1 MMKKFLLSLTTAI
14 AFNCLCFVGQ
24 ASAVQYTPNFKGTE
38 ITEFVNIVG
47 KNLKKTMVVDPNVRG
62 KINVRSYDLL
72 SEKQYYQFFL
82 NVLEVYGYAAVKM
95 DNNVI
100 KIIRNKDAKTAAIP
114 VVGNNSN
121 ILGDEMV
128 TRVVEVKNVTV
139 RELVPLLRQLSDQA
153 GGGNVVNY
161 DPANVIMLTGTASTV
176 NRLVKIIER
185 VDRAGDQDVEIIKL
199 TYASAGEMVRI
210 IEAMNKPT
218 SGKSGQPTFLIPK
231 IVADERSNSVI
242 VSGEIKAR
250 ERVIRLV
257 KRLDS
262 ELKSNGNTRV
272 YYLKY
277 SKAEDLVK
285 VLQGVSDSIASE
297 KKSGKT
303 KGRSSSKKRDVS
315 IEAHES
321 TNALVI
327 TAQPDMLRS
336 LEEVIRQLDQRRAQ
350 VLVEAIIVEV
360 FESDGVSLGLQ
371 WGNKEIG
378 FTQFNNGTTSIS
390 AVAAGAKAA
399 QETQGEIVPAVFASD
414 TGEKISEEYRKNS
427 VEGDFSLLGA
437 ALGSATGLVTGIAK
451 GDWGAILQAVST
463 DTNSNI
469 LATPSITTL
478 DNEEAYFIVGQEVP
492 IITGSATGTNNTNPF
507 QTVDRQEVGIKLRVT
522 PQVNEGNAVQL
533 VIEQEVSSVS
543 GTTGVDISINKREI
557 KTTVM
562 TDSGDTVI
570 LGGLIDEDVQESVQK
585 VPILGDIPIIG
596 HLFKSTKST
605 TRKRNLMVFL
615 RATIVRDSALMT
627 EISESKYNFIRADQI
642 RRQEEGLSLMSDE
655 NMPILPEWQDSL
667 TLPPSFKE
675 YQEKLDDKNVELS
688 KPPEK
693 NVELPR
699 TVENDIEISK
709 SVEND
714 IEISKS
720 VENDTEISKSVE
732 NDIEIPKP
740 PTDLEEKQ

>member
-1 MMKKFLLSLTTAI
+1 MMKKFLLILTTAI
-14 AFNCLCFVGQ
+14 TINCLCLVGQ
-24 ASAVQYTPNFKGTE
+24 ASAAQYSPNFKGTE

-47 KNLKKTMVVDPNVRG
+47 KNLKKTMIVDPNVRG

-82 NVLEVYGYAAVKM
+82 NVLEVYGYAAVEM
-95 DNNVI
+95 DNNIV

-114 VVGNNSN
+114 VVGNKSN
-121 ILGDEMV
+121 IIGDEMV

-199 TYASAGEMVRI
+199 KYASAGEMVRI
-210 IEAMNKPT
+210 IEAMNKPRG
-218 SGKSGQPTFLIPK
+218 GKAGQPTFLIPK
-231 IVADERSNSVI
+231 IVADDRSNSVI
-242 VSGEIKAR
+242 VSGEVKAR
-250 ERVIRLV
+250 ERVARLV

-262 ELKSNGNTRV
+262 ELESNGNTRV

-297 KKSGKT
+297 TTTAKT
-303 KGRSSSKKRDVS
+303 KTRSSKKRDVS

-336 LEEVIRQLDQRRAQ
+336 LEAVIRQLDVRRAQ

-360 FESDGVSLGLQ
+360 FESDGVSLGVQ
-371 WGNKEIG
+371 WYNEAGG
-378 FTQFNNGTTSIS
+378 FTQFTNGPASIS
-390 AVAAGAKAA
+390 SVAAGVQAA
-399 QETQGEIVPAVFASD
+399 EGEPGNTVTTIDSNGNPVTTTNPSTD
-414 TGEKISEEYRKNS
+414 
-427 VEGDFSLLGA
+427 GDYSILAQVLGNVS
-437 ALGSATGLVTGIAK
+437 GMMFGIAK
-451 GDWGAILQAVST
+451 NDWGAIVNAVSS

-492 IITGSATGTNNTNPF
+492 IITGSQTGSNNSNPF

-562 TDSGDTVI
+562 AESGDTVV

-596 HLFKSTKST
+596 HLFKSTSNS

-627 EISESKYNFIRADQI
+627 EISESKYNYIRADQI
-642 RRQEEGLSLMSDE
+642 RKHEEGLSLMSNE
-655 NMPILPEWQDSL
+655 NMPILPQWQDNL
-667 TLPPSFKE
+667 TLPPSFNE
-675 YQEKLDDKNVELS
+675 YQQKLEGKGTEL
-688 KPPEK
+688 
-693 NVELPR
+693 
-699 TVENDIEISK
+699 
-709 SVEND
+709 
-714 IEISKS
+714 
-720 VENDTEISKSVE
+720 
-732 NDIEIPKP
+732 PKP
-740 PTDLEEKQ
+740 PTSTEDKQ